1 MNSRLL
7 AKSTALAG
15 SLLALATLGGCV
27 MDGPPPGYGYG
38 QATRGGG
45 VEGNWSDTGGVAT
58 SSFNSGVFVTVAND
72 TGNRLAEGSYRY
84 IDDRNIEIIFT
95 SLVRQQQ
102 VRANCLVIN
111 PGQMNCTNDAGSQ
124 FTLVRRGAIG

>member
-1 MNSRLL
+1 MTFRSN
-7 AKSTALAG
+7 AKIAALGASFVALA
-15 SLLALATLGGCV
+15 ALGGCV
-27 MDGPPPGYGYG
+27 MDAPGPGYNYSARSG
-38 QATRGGG
+38 A

-58 SSFNSGVFVTVAND
+58 SSFTNGVFTTFAND

-84 IDDRNIEIIFT
+84 VDARTIEINFT

-102 VRANCLVIN
+102 VRANCIVVN
-111 PGQMNCTNDAGSQ
+111 PSQMNCTNDAGSQ

>member
-1 MNSRLL
+1 MTSRSFT
-7 AKSTALAG
+7 KSAALAG
-15 SLLALATLGGCV
+15 SILALATLGGCV
-27 MDGPPPGYGYG
+27 VDAPNYGYG
-38 QATRGGG
+38 TANRSGG

-84 IDDRNIEIIFT
+84 IDDRNVEINFT

-102 VRANCLVIN
+102 VRANCLLIN
-111 PGQMNCTNDAGSQ
+111 ASQMNCTNDAGSQ